1 MNKYPKINYIGNKNK
16 LTDWIVDNF
25 PYKKGTVLDLFCGG
39 CSVSYALKE
48 RGYRVYSNDALY
60 SNYVLAKAII
70 ENNHVILNNDDF
82 NIGVSKKEIIQ
93 KHEEIRF
100 LENRL
105 YFPNEVGELAE
116 LVCKS
121 AKLEGYKKYLFLSLI
136 RRAMIRKIPYSR
148 MNVPWN
154 QIVKL
159 RDEDYSYAKYKRR
172 RAYHNLPFIDHI
184 YENLDNYNNSVFD
197 NKQDNKAFNNDA
209 FEMIDQ
215 LEEKVDVIYMDP
227 PYPAT
232 MNKYGDFYGLYD
244 SIFNKKINYI
254 NFSENNKFLDNLE
267 KLILKCLPK
276 SKYIVI
282 SENNKTKPS
291 INDISDMLSKYGK
304 VEIKEKR
311 HQYKVTNKENKN
323 ETIEVLIILQVK
335 TSNHSS

>member
-1 MNKYPKINYIGNKNK
+1 MSGYPKINYIGNKNK
-16 LTDWIVDNF
+16 LTDWIVSNF

-48 RGYRVYSNDALY
+48 KGYKVFSNDALY

-70 ENNHVILNNDDF
+70 ENNDTVLEKEDF
-82 NIGVSKKEIIQ
+82 DFLIEEKEII
-93 KHEEIRF
+93 KKTKELNL

-105 YFPNEVGELAE
+105 YFPHEVEELAE

-121 AKLEGYKKYLFLSLI
+121 EKLSDYKKFMFLSLI

-148 MNVPWN
+148 MNVPWE
-154 QIVKL
+154 QIIKL
-159 RDEDYSYAKYKRR
+159 RNEDYSYAKYKRR

-184 YENLDNYNNSVFD
+184 YDNLNNYNNSVFD
-197 NKQDNKAFNNDA
+197 NGKNNKAFNNDA

-227 PYPAT
+227 PYPST

-244 SIFNKKINYI
+244 VIFNQEVKYI
-254 NFSENNKFLDNLE
+254 NFSENNKFLENLE
-267 KLILKCLPK
+267 KLIIKCLPK
-276 SKYIVI
+276 TRYIVM

-291 INDISDMLSKYGK
+291 IDEVSKMLEKYGK
-304 VEIKEKR
+304 VEIKRKK
-311 HQYKVTNKENKN
+311 HQYKVTNKDNKN
-323 ETIEVLIILQVK
+323 ENIEVLIILQVK
-335 TSNHSS
+335 ENK

>member
-1 MNKYPKINYIGNKNK
+1 MSKYPKINYIGNKNK
-16 LTDWIVDNF
+16 LTDWIVNNF

-39 CSVSYALKE
+39 CSVSYTLKE
-48 RGYRVYSNDALY
+48 KGYKVFSNDALY
-60 SNYVLAKAII
+60 SNYVLAKSII
-70 ENNHVILNNDDF
+70 ENNDVFLESKDF
-82 NIGVSKKEIIQ
+82 EIEVSKKETLN
-93 KHEEIRF
+93 KYKEIKF

-105 YFPNEVGELAE
+105 YFPYEVEELAN

-121 AKLEGYKKYLFLSLI
+121 EKLQDYKKYLFLSLI

-184 YENLDNYNNSVFD
+184 NDNLSNYNNAVF
-197 NKQDNKAFNNDA
+197 NNGKENQAFNNDA
-209 FEMIDQ
+209 FKMI
-215 LEEKVDVIYMDP
+215 EKLDENVDIIYMDP

-244 SIFNKKINYI
+244 SIFKKEINYI
-254 NFSENNKFLDNLE
+254 NFSENNKFLENLE
-267 KLILKCLPK
+267 KLIIKCLPK
-276 SKYIVI
+276 TKYIVI

-291 INDISDMLSKYGK
+291 IDEISSMLSKYGK
-304 VEIKEKR
+304 VEIKEKK

-335 TSNHSS
+335 ENK